1 MAASKSIT
9 KPKKKTAGKN
19 KSSAGKSRT
28 KSTNTP
34 AYQRVADHVQNMVQE
49 GKLAAGSMLPSER
62 ALADQFSVCHL
73 TVRKGLSL
81 LVKDGL
87 IERQVGQ
94 GTFVADAANPRVSAA
109 AQAGSAAVATP
120 GNAVALCVV
129 PSKTDTPMMGYAIN
143 GVRSVFGNR
152 RYPLEIIEFPQGGCT
167 DAFWEMTGD
176 RLQGLIIQGY
186 VSENDAAQLD
196 ARGIKYVSVGLQVG
210 RPDIPWVHIDFENML
225 ERIVREA
232 YRFGHRSIGI
242 VRWGAQAPQRAPDYD
257 TPPTIEAYRHACHS
271 FDMPLSADRIY
282 QLPEVQRPDASLVD
296 TRPVLQDLDNL
307 PSLLITT
314 DEVMAN
320 ALLRDFVA
328 RGIKVPEDISL
339 VCLLDSTPNAH
350 TQPLSGVDAAAE
362 YMSIY
367 QKASR
372 MLLSQIEGS
381 PLLTTRE
388 AHKCKVHF
396 KASLS
401 TPKPSA

>member
-1 MAASKSIT
+1 MRSRSA
-9 KPKKKTAGKN
+9 KP
-19 KSSAGKSRT
+19 
-28 KSTNTP
+28 P
-34 AYQRVADHVQNMVQE
+34 AYQRVADHVQNMVKE
-49 GKLAAGSMLPSER
+49 GKLEAGSMLPSER

-94 GTFVADAANPRVSAA
+94 GTFVADPTKKQATTASATTT
-109 AQAGSAAVATP
+109 Q

-129 PSKTDTPMMGYAIN
+129 QSKTDTPMMGYAIN

-152 RYPLEIIEFPQGGCT
+152 RHPLEIIEFPTDGCT
-167 DAFWEMTGD
+167 DLFWEMIGD
-176 RLQGLIIQGY
+176 RVHSLIIQGY
-186 VSENDAAQLD
+186 VSKDDAEQLD

-210 RPDIPWVHIDFENML
+210 REDVPWVHIDFDHML
-225 ERIVREA
+225 NRVVSEA
-232 YRFGHRSIGI
+232 HRFGHRSIGI
-242 VRWGAQAPQRAPDYD
+242 VGWGFQSPQRAPDYD
-257 TPPTIEAYRHACHS
+257 APPTIEAYRRACRS
-271 FDMPLSADRIY
+271 FDMPLCADRIY
-282 QLPEVQRPDASLVD
+282 QLPEVARPDASLVD
-296 TRPVLQDLDNL
+296 TRPVLDDIDNL
-307 PSLLITT
+307 PTLLIAT

-328 RGIKVPEDISL
+328 RGINVPKDISL

-350 TQPLSGVDAAAE
+350 IQPLSGVDAAAE
-362 YMSIY
+362 YMAIY

-372 MLLSQIEGS
+372 MLLAQIEGT
-381 PLLTTRE
+381 PLITTRE

-401 TPKPSA
+401 TPKPTA